1 MTDKQELEFLH
12 WTGESWLQK
21 VADFIAAKLDPEDVF
36 DEAKLEK
43 WARCQFTIPEE
54 LFPVEDL
61 EQWAINN
68 GWTNQ
73 EVTA

>member
-1 MTDKQELEFLH
+1 MTDKQELDFLH
-12 WTGESWLQK
+12 WTGESQLQN
-21 VADFIAAKLDPEDVF
+21 VVDFIAAKLDPEDVF
-36 DEAKLEK
+36 DDTKFET
-43 WARCQFTIPEE
+43 WARCTFTVPEE

-73 EVTA
+73 DRS

>member
-1 MTDKQELEFLH
+1 M
-12 WTGESWLQK
+12 
-21 VADFIAAKLDPEDVF
+21 ADFIADKLDPEDVF

-43 WARCQFTIPEE
+43 WARSTFTVPEE